1 MTVAELIRILQT
13 HPKDMRVVV
22 DGYEEGYDD
31 LEQDLIS
38 VKEIRLDV
46 GNKWW
51 EGHHRD
57 SWDDRVEGSGIVKAL
72 LLQTPLERR
81 LSMDLNARAASGAD
95 EEQNHCLWS
104 MLIRLNGRPIWWTSA
119 QTTPGFRQVLSGAN
133 FYLKWLCFKC

>member
-31 LEQDLIS
+31 LGQDRIS

-46 GNKWW
+46 GDKWW

-72 LLQTPLERR
+72 LL
-81 LSMDLNARAASGAD
+81 
-95 EEQNHCLWS
+95 H
-104 MLIRLNGRPIWWTSA
+104 RPW
-119 QTTPGFRQVLSGAN
+119 
-133 FYLKWLCFKC
+133 KDD